1 MTSFWLVA
9 GIFIVGAL
17 LFILPTLLRSKGGK
31 SGVERGA
38 INVSIYRDQISEL
51 DNDLRNDILNQEQY
65 NQSKYELQQRMMQDM
80 SEEDPISGTR
90 TTSNRSIATSAVII
104 LAMPILAVSLY
115 LLLGNTKALM
125 PQPAIGQARIAD
137 QPSMSEGAAHPDQEI
152 SSMVDNL
159 VARLEKQPDDLEGW
173 LMLGRTY
180 SIMGRFEEASEVYAK
195 LLARSPDSPEAL
207 VNYADVF
214 AMTQDGSL
222 AGKPIELINKALRI
236 EPKNAKALALAGTAK
251 FEQGNF
257 KQAAVYWEELLAII
271 PADSRLAQSVSGSI
285 EKAKALASSGKDPTI
300 SMAQSSN
307 LNNQNTSSPNGQK
320 VTNGVGAESSAS
332 TISGVVK
339 ISPALAGKASP
350 EDTLYIYAR
359 AKDGPR
365 MPLAIVRLQAKNL
378 PAQFSLKDGMGMN
391 PNMKLSSFPEV
402 VISARVTKSGKAI
415 PASGDLQGF
424 SEVVKIGDQNVKI
437 LIDQQVGQKVTNGV
451 GAESSA
457 STISGVVKISP
468 ALAGKASPEDTLYI
482 YARAKDGPRMP
493 LAIVRLQ
500 AKNLPA
506 QFSLKDGMGM
516 NPNMKLSS
524 FPEVVISARVTK
536 SGKAIPASG
545 DLQGFSEVV
554 KIGDQ
559 NVKILIDQQVP

>member
-38 INVSIYRDQISEL
+38 TNVSIYQDQIAEL

-80 SEEDPISGTR
+80 SEENSDSGTR

-307 LNNQNTSSPNGQK
+307 LNNQNTSSPNGRK

>member
-1 MTSFWLVA
+1 MTWFWVVS

-38 INVSIYRDQISEL
+38 TNVSIYQDQIAEL
-51 DNDLRNDILNQEQY
+51 DNDLRYVSLNQEQY

-80 SEEDPISGTR
+80 SEENSDSGTR

-115 LLLGNTKALM
+115 LLLGNTRALM

-137 QPSMSEGAAHPDQEI
+137 QPSMSEDAAHPDQEI

-180 SIMGRFEEASEVYAK
+180 SIMGRFKEASEVYAK

-207 VNYADVF
+207 VNYADVY

-236 EPKNAKALALAGTAK
+236 EPKNPKALALAGTAK

-257 KQAAVYWEELLAII
+257 KQAVVYWEELLAII
-271 PADSRLAQSVSGSI
+271 PADSKLAQSVSGSI
-285 EKAKALASSGKDPTI
+285 EQAKSLASNGKDPPV
-300 SMAQSSN
+300 SMAQSPP
-307 LNNQNTSSPNGQK
+307 LNNQNTSSPNSQK
-320 VTNGVGAESSAS
+320 VTSSVEAKPSAS

-339 ISPALAGKASP
+339 ISPALAS
-350 EDTLYIYAR
+350 
-359 AKDGPR
+359 
-365 MPLAIVRLQAKNL
+365 
-378 PAQFSLKDGMGMN
+378 
-391 PNMKLSSFPEV
+391 
-402 VISARVTKSGKAI
+402 
-415 PASGDLQGF
+415 
-424 SEVVKIGDQNVKI
+424 
-437 LIDQQVGQKVTNGV
+437 
-451 GAESSA
+451 
-457 STISGVVKISP
+457 
-468 ALAGKASPEDTLYI
+468 KASPEDTLYI

>member
-1 MTSFWLVA
+1 MTWFWVVS

-38 INVSIYRDQISEL
+38 TNVSIYQDQIAEL

-195 LLARSPDSPEAL
+195 LLTRSPDSPEAL

-307 LNNQNTSSPNGQK
+307 LNNQNTSSPNGRK

>member
-1 MTSFWLVA
+1 MTWFWLVS

-38 INVSIYRDQISEL
+38 TNVSIYQDQIAEL

-152 SSMVDNL
+152 SSMVANL

-285 EKAKALASSGKDPTI
+285 EKAKALASSRKDPTI

-307 LNNQNTSSPNGQK
+307 LNNQNTSSPSGQK
-320 VTNGVGAESSAS
+320 VTNGVGAE
-332 TISGVVK
+332 
-339 ISPALAGKASP
+339 P
-350 EDTLYIYAR
+350 
-359 AKDGPR
+359 
-365 MPLAIVRLQAKNL
+365 
-378 PAQFSLKDGMGMN
+378 
-391 PNMKLSSFPEV
+391 
-402 VISARVTKSGKAI
+402 
-415 PASGDLQGF
+415 
-424 SEVVKIGDQNVKI
+424 
-437 LIDQQVGQKVTNGV
+437 
-451 GAESSA
+451 SA

>member
-38 INVSIYRDQISEL
+38 TNVSIYQDQIADL
-51 DNDLRNDILNQEQY
+51 GNDLRNDILNQEQY

-80 SEEDPISGTR
+80 SEENSDSGTR

-137 QPSMSEGAAHPDQEI
+137 QPSMSEGAAHPDQEM

-307 LNNQNTSSPNGQK
+307 LNNQNTSSPNDQK
-320 VTNGVGAESSAS
+320 ITNGVGAESSAS

>member
-31 SGVERGA
+31 SSVERGA
-38 INVSIYRDQISEL
+38 TNVSIYRDQISEL

-80 SEEDPISGTR
+80 SEENSDSGTR

-152 SSMVDNL
+152 SSMVANL

-285 EKAKALASSGKDPTI
+285 EKAKALASSRKDPTI

-307 LNNQNTSSPNGQK
+307 LNNQNTSSPSGQK
-320 VTNGVGAESSAS
+320 VTNGVGAEPSAS

-424 SEVVKIGDQNVKI
+424 SKVVKIGDQNV
-437 LIDQQVGQKVTNGV
+437 
-451 GAESSA
+451 
-457 STISGVVKISP
+457 
-468 ALAGKASPEDTLYI
+468 
-482 YARAKDGPRMP
+482 R
-493 LAIVRLQ
+493 
-500 AKNLPA
+500 
-506 QFSLKDGMGM
+506 
-516 NPNMKLSS
+516 
-524 FPEVVISARVTK
+524 
-536 SGKAIPASG
+536 
-545 DLQGFSEVV
+545 
-554 KIGDQ
+554 
-559 NVKILIDQQVP
+559 ILIDQQVP

>member
-1 MTSFWLVA
+1 MTWFWVVS

-38 INVSIYRDQISEL
+38 TNVSIYQDQIAEL

-80 SEEDPISGTR
+80 SEENSDSGTR
-90 TTSNRSIATSAVII
+90 TTSNRSIATSVVII
-104 LAMPILAVSLY
+104 LAMPILAASLY

-320 VTNGVGAESSAS
+320 ITNGVE
-332 TISGVVK
+332 
-339 ISPALAGKASP
+339 
-350 EDTLYIYAR
+350 
-359 AKDGPR
+359 
-365 MPLAIVRLQAKNL
+365 
-378 PAQFSLKDGMGMN
+378 
-391 PNMKLSSFPEV
+391 
-402 VISARVTKSGKAI
+402 
-415 PASGDLQGF
+415 
-424 SEVVKIGDQNVKI
+424 
-437 LIDQQVGQKVTNGV
+437 
-451 GAESSA
+451 AESSA